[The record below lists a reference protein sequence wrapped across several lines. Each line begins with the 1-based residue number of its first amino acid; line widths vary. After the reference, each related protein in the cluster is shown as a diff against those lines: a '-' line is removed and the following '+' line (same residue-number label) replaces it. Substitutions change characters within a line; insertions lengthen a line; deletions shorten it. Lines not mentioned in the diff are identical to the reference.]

1 MNSEWLG
8 DYETEKELDNCD
20 ARSELPHAPAG
31 IWALPAVPLRPSRA
45 RSPLAAWHNVALRGS
60 GLSAQRPSRRAG
72 LYCAA
77 TEGHHDLA
85 PAPPVCRANRTLHVD
100 AIGR

>member
-1 MNSEWLG
+1 MSSEWLG

-45 RSPLAAWHNVALRGS
+45 RSPLAA
-60 GLSAQRPSRRAG
+60 SAGKGNAGGGKMLAESRRNQE
-72 LYCAA
+72 LLLRSCDVK
-77 TEGHHDLA
+77 E
-85 PAPPVCRANRTLHVD
+85 
-100 AIGR
+100 